1 MTQGKGGL
9 GEKGM
14 EETKMAALPFAM
26 NLREGSEPWAEWLV
40 AESWVT
46 GNLGKG
52 RGQQDKLI

>member
-1 MTQGKGGL
+1 
-9 GEKGM
+9 
-14 EETKMAALPFAM
+14 MAALPFAM
-26 NLREGSEPWAEWLV
+26 NLGEGSEPWAEWLV